1 MRNCCNCCIVNGV
14 GCPIDDCDQWIDYED
29 DLNCALIAI
38 EKNGAMTLREIADR
52 LDISFV
58 RVKQIQDKAFSKLRK
73 DNVKLFED

>member
-1 MRNCCNCCIVNGV
+1 MRNCCNCCIVNSV
-14 GCPIDDCDQWIDYED
+14 GCPIDECEQWIDYED
-29 DLNCALIAI
+29 DLNCALISI